1 MTRDQEIDF
10 LGNQAEMLKAQL
22 EEIEARTRD
31 LEASEE

>member
-1 MTRDQEIDF
+1 MTRDQELDF
-10 LGNQAEMLKAQL
+10 LGNQTKLLKAQL

>member
-1 MTRDQEIDF
+1 MTRDQELDF
-10 LGNQAEMLKAQL
+10 LGNQAEMLQAQL